1 MVSLKSGSGGLFEK
15 TSSGH
20 FWDALTNRL
29 VTSMS

>member
-1 MVSLKSGSGGLFEK
+1 MVSLKSGSGLFEK